1 MFRNDYPQLLSLNDE
16 DQLLRKC
23 YRNSLELAV
32 QHGAKSVAFPNIS
45 TGVYGFPK
53 ERAAMIAIDEVM
65 HFLSAG
71 SGATVERVFFVC
83 YDEENYAL
91 YESIVAERS

>member
-1 MFRNDYPQLLSLNDE
+1 
-16 DQLLRKC
+16 
-23 YRNSLELAV
+23 
-32 QHGAKSVAFPNIS
+32 
-45 TGVYGFPK
+45 
-53 ERAAMIAIDEVM
+53 MIAIDEVM

-91 YESIVAERS
+91 YESIIAERS